1 MSISASMVKELRE
14 RTGAGMMECKKA
26 LVDTAGDMDAAVE
39 LLRKSGQAKADKKS
53 GRVKMNKINLFNLFK
68 KKEPLNINL
77 GKVGVIMSSDP
88 SIESGINDKF
98 NKKIVIYEK
107 VEVHG
112 NNIKWGKILDEIP
125 YSEEEVINLIKI
137 KEIPIVE
144 KKLNNEISC

>member
-1 MSISASMVKELRE
+1 MIGK
-14 RTGAGMMECKKA
+14 
-26 LVDTAGDMDAAVE
+26 
-39 LLRKSGQAKADKKS
+39 
-53 GRVKMNKINLFNLFK
+53 LFNLFK

-77 GKVGVIMSSDP
+77 GKVGVIISSDP
-88 SIESGINDKF
+88 ALESGINDKF

-112 NNIKWGKILDEIP
+112 DNIRWGKILDEIP

-144 KKLNNEISC
+144 KKLNNEVNFVEGHYFEGIIN